1 MKINV
6 NHKKILWSNFL
17 SLNIKKQ
24 KKELNWEPRLDLKHL
39 NTADWYKYYF
49 KNKKIEQF
57 TSEQIDFFLK
67 R

>member
-1 MKINV
+1 MSK
-6 NHKKILWSNFL
+6 FL
-17 SLNIKKQ
+17 SLNIKKA
-24 KKELNWEPRLDLKHL
+24 KKELNWEPRLDLKETFRL
-39 NTADWYKYYF
+39 TADWYKYYF